1 VNSPKQDEDKIFQ
14 GFWKFSFDDS
24 YSMFG
29 ISVGLVFKI
38 PQSCIYPHAIRFDF
52 PSTNNESE
60 YEALIQVLI
69 LVLQMK
75 VQYLIVT
82 GDS

>member
-1 VNSPKQDEDKIFQ
+1 MKIKPFK
-14 GFWKFSFDDS
+14 GFGNFHLMDS
-24 YSMFG
+24 CSMFG
-29 ISVGLVFKI
+29 IRVGLVFKI
-38 PQSCIYPHAIRFDF
+38 PQSCIYPHAIRLDF
-52 PSTNNESE
+52 PCTNNESE

-82 GDS
+82 RDS